1 MKKCKK
7 SFFVM
12 DNFLSEME
20 KNIDEKNKEIK
31 VLLMRIEVLN
41 EEKQS

>member
-1 MKKCKK
+1 
-7 SFFVM
+7 M

>member
-1 MKKCKK
+1 MY
-7 SFFVM
+7 
-12 DNFLSEME
+12 NFLSEME